1 MRLSVLP
8 LALLPIIAVLS
19 FSANAEPVMLPSG
32 AIGIKGTVYEERASW
47 ARARVGLGIQGN
59 VIDNSELRDQNGE
72 VEGDIGTVKIIYSV
86 ADRVDLYADFGV
98 ASGMEYSA
106 EQTVKNVTRDV
117 TFAMSDETV
126 LGVGIAVVLY
136 QEDNGL
142 SLNADLKYR
151 KIQDMDYDSVT
162 VDETTYSRNQLTD
175 TSGAVYEQ
183 WHAALGLSYQFGMLT
198 PYAGIKFVGG
208 DYSAM
213 ATETVT
219 SSHTTY
225 ELRPTGND
233 SRVGAYA
240 GLTLLPAERLAIDIQ
255 GRVIDEEAFS
265 ASLTF
270 MF

>member
-1 MRLSVLP
+1 MRSSLTP
-8 LALLPIIAVLS
+8 LALLPILAVLS
-19 FSANAEPVMLPSG
+19 FPANAEPVTLPSG
-32 AIGIKGTVYEERASW
+32 AIGIKGTVYEERPSW
-47 ARARVGLGIQGN
+47 ARASVGLGIEGN
-59 VIDNSELRDQNGE
+59 VIDESELRDQNGDM
-72 VEGDIGTVKIIYSV
+72 EGDIGTVKIIYSV

-106 EQTVKNVTRDV
+106 EQTVNNVTSDV
-117 TFAMSDETV
+117 TFAMSDETA
-126 LGVGIAVVLY
+126 LGMGIAVVLY
-136 QEDNGL
+136 REDNGL

-162 VDETTYSRNQLTD
+162 VDGATSSRDELEATTEAN
-175 TSGAVYEQ
+175 YEQ
-183 WHAALGLSYQFGMLT
+183 WHAALGLSYQLGMLT

-208 DYSAM
+208 DYSAAAM
-213 ATETVT
+213 VDSTA
-219 SSHTTY
+219 Y
-225 ELRPTGND
+225 ELRSTGND

-255 GRVIDEEAFS
+255 GRVVDEEAFS